1 MHLVV
6 ETSLK
11 KKKKAT
17 VTAVKLPK
25 YTKHHGAVHFECAK
39 SKVRKFYINE
49 AVKKISPPKFD

>member
-11 KKKKAT
+11 KKKKAM

-25 YTKHHGAVHFECAK
+25 YTKHHGAVL
-39 SKVRKFYINE
+39 
-49 AVKKISPPKFD
+49 